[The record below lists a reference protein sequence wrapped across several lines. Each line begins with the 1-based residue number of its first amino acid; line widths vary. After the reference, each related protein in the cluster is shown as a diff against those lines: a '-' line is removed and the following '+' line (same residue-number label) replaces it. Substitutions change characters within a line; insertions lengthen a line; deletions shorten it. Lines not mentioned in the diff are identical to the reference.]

1 MIFGK
6 FLSSK
11 RIEKKITVRGFA
23 SMIGI
28 SPSFLCDL
36 ESGNRAFPAKSKKF
50 PDLMNNIISSLDLT
64 SEDSIMLR
72 RLAEESMLN
81 GDRLSPEISVYLQ
94 NVPEAQQALRIAKE
108 NGISKEEWNA
118 FIKLIRKDK

>member
-1 MIFGK
+1 
-6 FLSSK
+6 
-11 RIEKKITVRGFA
+11 
-23 SMIGI
+23 
-28 SPSFLCDL
+28 
-36 ESGNRAFPAKSKKF
+36 
-50 PDLMNNIISSLDLT
+50 MNNIISSLDLT